1 MPKELTI
8 ENISLPVGWEKK
20 PLGEVCEI
28 NPKKS
33 EVNSFPANHLVSFL
47 PMKDLGVAQN
57 QINPITIKQLSEVK
71 GSYTYFRNND
81 VLLAKVT
88 PCFENG
94 KLGIAKN
101 LKNEIGFGSSEYI
114 VFRPNNE
121 ILSEYLFYILSS
133 SKFRNRGKELMYGAV
148 GLKRLSK
155 DYVKNFITPFPSIDK
170 QKQIVATL
178 DKAFAAIDTAK
189 ANAEQN
195 LQNAKELFESYLQNI
210 FENKGNDWKEGEFGN
225 VIITLT
231 DYHANGSYKILK
243 KNVELKDNDDY
254 AWMIRSTDFENNFKN
269 QFKYISENAYNFMSK
284 SKVLGNEIIMS
295 KIGNAGKVYLMPEI
309 DRPTSLAM
317 NLFLIRLDEN
327 KAIPEFVFHFL
338 KSKRGESQIK
348 KRVKG
353 ATTKTITKD
362 NVRNI
367 IISYPSIETQKGTVK
382 KLDVL
387 ASEVKKLEV
396 IYTQKIADLEEM
408 KKSVLQKAFSGQLNT
423 INESYE

>member
-1 MPKELTI
+1 MTKELTM
-8 ENISLPVGWEKK
+8 EKTRLPAGWVVKT
-20 PLGEVCEI
+20 LGEVCEI

-33 EVNSFPANHLVSFL
+33 EINNLPANHLVSFL

-114 VFRPNNE
+114 VFRPKNE
-121 ILSEYLFYILSS
+121 ILSEYLFYTLLS

-155 DYVKNFITPFPSIDK
+155 DYVKNFIAPFPLIEK

-178 DKAFAAIDTAK
+178 DKAFAAIATAK

-195 LQNAKELFESYLQNI
+195 LQNATALFESYLKNV
-210 FENKGNDWKEGEFGN
+210 FDNKGDDWEEKTLGEVVDIKTGKLNSNAMEENGKYPFFTCSRKIFAINEYAFDSKAVLLAGNNASGDFNVKYYEGKFN
-225 VIITLT
+225 AYQRTYVITV
-231 DYHANGSYKILK
+231 N
-243 KNVELKDNDDY
+243 
-254 AWMIRSTDFENNFKN
+254 
-269 QFKYISENAYNFMSK
+269 SENELLYS
-284 SKVLGNEIIMS
+284 
-295 KIGNAGKVYLMPEI
+295 YLKHK
-309 DRPTSLAM
+309 L
-317 NLFLIRLDEN
+317 LFHLS
-327 KAIPEFVFHFL
+327 VFKKQSVGANTKFL
-338 KSKRGESQIK
+338 KLGMIKGVKIILPPIEQQKQIVQK
-348 KRVKG
+348 L
-353 ATTKTITKD
+353 D
-362 NVRNI
+362 
-367 IISYPSIETQKGTVK
+367 SLSIEC
-382 KLDVL
+382 
-387 ASEVKKLEV
+387 EKLEA
-396 IYTQKIADLEEM
+396 IYTQKIADLEEI

-423 INESYE
+423 IN